1 MAAPVIAIDFGT
13 TRTKV
18 GYFDS
23 NRREPKLV
31 ELGRET
37 RAIIPSIFYV
47 PFKGDRLVGDDAQDM
62 LDQDPGGIIIGLKK
76 EIHKLGKKRLGPG
89 RPSIDRVE
97 LASTLFCFVRS
108 GCRDEVFHVD
118 VVQCVLT
125 VPVTFE
131 EQKRERIR
139 QAAELAGFRDIA
151 IVDEPVAAA
160 KYWLARR
167 SQQIADTVVV
177 CDVGGGTTDLA
188 LLRYRDGHFAPVPDV
203 PPAGFNLGGNH
214 VDENIW
220 EDVLGNDATANVADS
235 CRSAFLARLRRAK
248 ELLTRDRRE
257 QIPLALGETKL
268 TIPRT
273 VVEERTREFVDEVA
287 KWTRHFF
294 ERCQAVASV
303 QDSPILLVGG
313 ASRLAGLKDALEQL
327 APGRVY
333 RWNDSDYA
341 TVLGAVECPA
351 SVPTSV
357 SVPIPDSV
365 PPSAEAA
372 SPVTAKAMQTL
383 PTLGEHEAI
392 SKPVTAAEP
401 SAEARDLLA
410 RAEQFLEQTQQGEN
424 ESSPEDQAVR
434 DQQLND
440 ALRHAQA
447 ACDLEPKWTDAFY
460 IKGKVLTEQSECTLA
475 VATMTACL
483 RLDPEYPE
491 AWGLRGLCKFDCGDF
506 VGARQ
511 DFDQQI
517 KRRPSENWYRLRAA
531 ACARAEDAAAA
542 VADVR
547 SAIELSTEEPS
558 RACLWAIAG
567 FLSHRR
573 LKDFAEA
580 VPCYGRALLSISVEV
595 TSDETSAFTSTCQ
608 TFDILKSMITV
619 PLSEAPGV
627 QAVPVAS
634 VQRHLWQ
641 AMMAIEGECNR
652 SSVATF
658 VEHCGKHDVAD
669 DEIWKTEPEFCRH
682 RADICASRGDG
693 SGAIEWLTRLWA
705 QRPDYDVRVIRQ
717 DPGIKAEATFPGL
730 REILEAKLCCTE
742 DHGAL
747 LNHVTIT
754 NESAFRL
761 TAIEVTVLV
770 TRKDDQRVAPIIRRL
785 DSLAPGDS
793 HEWENVFQGGGWFGR
808 NIDSVS
814 VTWKCAEGVST
825 STLAATQRALCTSKS
840 ESSTAQ
846 SSSSDL
852 TGVGV
857 ACPHCRRSNVVA
869 SSNVG
874 NDFRCIHCG
883 GTVTGQKPSSQTAV
897 AGKTSKWEAP
907 CPQCGQPS
915 YTMLS
920 TGKCPHCHSEDTVEA
935 EVVAEIVE
943 AEAVPEIVELEAV
956 AEIVEAEAVAEKDA
970 PKHRR
975 TGRRWYYSL
984 DGKNRQGPV
993 SALELRDLIATGIV
1007 KREHFLSKDG
1017 KRWARADKLKGVNWP

>member
-31 ELGRET
+31 ELGRVT
-37 RAIIPSIFYV
+37 PAIIPSIFHISEE
-47 PFKGDRLVGDDAQDM
+47 GDRLVGDDAQEM
-62 LDQDPGGIIIGLKK
+62 LEEDPGGIVIGLKK
-76 EIHKLGKKRLGPG
+76 EIHKLGKIRLGSG

-97 LASTLFCFVRS
+97 LASTLFSSVRT
-108 GCRDEVFHVD
+108 GCRNEVFHMD

-139 QAAELAGFRDIA
+139 QAAELAGFRDIK

-160 KYWLARR
+160 KYWLAT
-167 SQQIADTVVV
+167 SGQHIADTVVV

-188 LLRYRDGHFAPVPDV
+188 LLRYRNGQFAPVPDV
-203 PPAGFNLGGNH
+203 PPAGFAQGGND
-214 VDENIW
+214 VDESIW
-220 EDVLGNDATANVADS
+220 DAVLEDNQTANIAD
-235 CRSAFLARLRRAK
+235 CYRSAFLAKLRRTK
-248 ELLTRDRRE
+248 ELLTRHRRE
-257 QIPLALGETKL
+257 QIPLVLGATKL

-273 VVEERTREFVDEVA
+273 VVQEQIREFVEEVA
-287 KWTRHFF
+287 QEMRRFL
-294 ERCQAVASV
+294 ERCQVVASV

-313 ASRLAGLKDALEQL
+313 ASRLVGIKDALEQL

-333 RWNDSDYA
+333 QWNYSDYA

-357 SVPIPDSV
+357 SVPIPESV
-365 PPSAEAA
+365 APSAEAA
-372 SPVTAKAMQTL
+372 SPVTAKPMQTL

-410 RAEQFLEQTQQGEN
+410 RAEQFLQQTQQGEN

-447 ACDLEPKWTDAFY
+447 ACDLEPKWADAFCT
-460 IKGKVLTEQSECTLA
+460 KGKVLIEQSECTLA
-475 VATMTACL
+475 AATMTACL

-491 AWGLRGLCKFDCGDF
+491 AWGLRGLCKFECGDF

-511 DFDQQI
+511 DFDEQI

-547 SAIELSTEEPS
+547 SAIELSTEETS

-580 VPCYGRALLSISVEV
+580 VPCYGRALSSISVEV
-595 TSDETSAFTSTCQ
+595 TSDETSVFTSTCQ

-641 AMMAIEGECNR
+641 AIMAIEGECDR

-669 DEIWKTEPEFCRH
+669 DEIWKAEPEFCRH

-693 SGAIEWLTRLWA
+693 GGAVEWLTRLWA

-717 DPGIKAEATFPGL
+717 DPGIEAEATFPGL
-730 REILEAKLCCTE
+730 REILEAKLCCAE

-770 TRKDDQRVAPIIRRL
+770 TRKDGKRVAPIIRRL
-785 DSLAPGDS
+785 DALAPGES
-793 HEWENVFQGGGWFGR
+793 HEWEEVFQGGGWFGR

-825 STLAATQRALCTSKS
+825 PTLAATQRALCTSKS

-852 TGVGV
+852 TGVPIV
-857 ACPHCRRSNVVA
+857 CPHCRKGNVIA
-869 SSNVG
+869 PSNVG
-874 NDFRCIHCG
+874 NDFCCIHCG
-883 GTVTGQKPSSQTAV
+883 GTITGPNPSSQTME
-897 AGKTSKWEAP
+897 AGETGKWEAP

-920 TGKCPHCHSEDTVEA
+920 TGKCPHCHSADTVEA

-956 AEIVEAEAVAEKDA
+956 DIVEAEAVAEQDA
-970 PKHRR
+970 PKHSR

-984 DGKNRQGPV
+984 DGKKRQGPV
-993 SALELRDLIATGIV
+993 SAHELRALIATGIV

-1017 KRWARADKLKGVNWP
+1017 KRWSRAHKLKGITWP